1 MIYPDIMVI
10 FHQRPTNQPAWVQT
24 FLPDGPSGSPLR
36 CLLGSAAAPTRG
48 WEQGGVRWGCN
59 QQKGGSRDIILGYWA
74 MGYIYIYH
82 ICNMYM
88 YIYWIYIICVYNDS
102 IYIYIYTLISDKR
115 VRGTVWKQHHRG
127 FCWFHSFPQF
137 GDNFTNRKDS
147 HEVKGFINQQQHP
160 TTALIKSYH
169 YICSTCI
176 PSILDFSPQF
186 QFGLRV
192 DEAQGNPTN
201 RWFRSSMGEFSSHVG
216 QFD

>member
-102 IYIYIYTLISDKR
+102 IYIFIHLYQTREYEEQSESSIIGVSAGSTVSPSSVTTSPI
-115 VRGTVWKQHHRG
+115 VRIPMKLRG
-127 FCWFHSFPQF
+127 LLTS
-137 GDNFTNRKDS
+137 NN
-147 HEVKGFINQQQHP
+147 IQQLH
-160 TTALIKSYH
+160 L
-169 YICSTCI
+169 
-176 PSILDFSPQF
+176 
-186 QFGLRV
+186 
-192 DEAQGNPTN
+192 
-201 RWFRSSMGEFSSHVG
+201 
-216 QFD
+216 